1 MSLAFAET
9 SRRPSTACLFCCL
22 SSSAFRLD
30 ELLFLPL
37 PSVLPRLQSALLFLP
52 LSLSFFASPLL
63 GACLSLNASFFL
75 LAAGAGF
82 PSSPPLFGEPPL
94 HGSLFPLGAAFPLPP
109 PAFAE
114 ALLAKLRY
122 PVLNYH
128 ASAPSVQADF
138 REASKSFFR
147 ICFR

>member
-1 MSLAFAET
+1 MLRLLAAPQPLACFVVYLALPFGLT
-9 SRRPSTACLFCCL
+9 SFSFCLCLLSCRVFNLLSSFCLF
-22 SSSAFRLD
+22 R
-30 ELLFLPL
+30 
-37 PSVLPRLQSALLFLP
+37 
-52 LSLSFFASPLL
+52 SLFFASPLL